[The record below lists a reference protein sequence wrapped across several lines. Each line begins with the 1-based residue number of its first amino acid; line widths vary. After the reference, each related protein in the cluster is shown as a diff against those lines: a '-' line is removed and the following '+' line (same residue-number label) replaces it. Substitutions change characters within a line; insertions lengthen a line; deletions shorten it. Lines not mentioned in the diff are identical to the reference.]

1 MLETLGGDMVLE
13 RISYAKLAC
22 TALLGMSLTGAALA
36 ADINKLIEPCAS
48 CHGKD
53 GNSNEKDV
61 PSIAGYS
68 EEYLS
73 RTLKRYQNKE
83 RPCVET
89 EIRSGSK
96 KGSKTDMCKIAAE
109 LSADDIAQIGEFFV
123 AQTFVRTAQPFDAEL
138 ARKGKSVH
146 NKSCYTC
153 HGESGSLPGD
163 HAGILA
169 GQKMAY
175 LRQQIKFFKEG
186 KRPMSKKMKPKLE
199 ALDDSEIEAVINY
212 FGSIQ

>member
-1 MLETLGGDMVLE
+1 MRLE
-13 RISYAKLAC
+13 RIGYAALAFI
-22 TALLGMSLTGAALA
+22 ALLGSTLPGAGFAGDL
-36 ADINKLIEPCAS
+36 NKLVEPCFS

-53 GNSNEKDV
+53 GNSTEKDV
-61 PSIAGYS
+61 PGIAGYS
-68 EEYLS
+68 EEYLT

-96 KGSKTDMCKIAAE
+96 QGSKTDMCKVAAA
-109 LSADDIAQIGEFFV
+109 LSENDIAQIGEFFV
-123 AQTFVRTAQPFDAEL
+123 GQTFIRAPQVVDAEL
-138 ARKGKSVH
+138 AKKGKSVH

-186 KRPMSKKMKPKLE
+186 KRPINKKMKPKLE
-199 ALDDSEIEAVINY
+199 ALDDGEIEAVINY
-212 FGSIQ
+212 YGSLQ